1 MVQRRPRPK
10 SFHEEALELIGTLI
24 TKAESDDTLNN
35 RAREEYTG
43 HLLQAADSL
52 SHSDVEPRTR
62 RHSIGSFAPLREKKW
77 KRKYDKGIDLS
88 PLDESKSLG
97 EVAPPTV
104 TTPTGTDEDGI
115 SGKYSEES
123 KDVSNEVL
131 DNLVIPES
139 ETRSDTV
146 LPSSPS
152 SYCLSPLPCRA
163 FCPEHSELV
172 VSTNASIVT
181 YTSAAEELV
190 VMKSLSVPQSAVT
203 ELSVNDTYRIT

>member
-10 SFHEEALELIGTLI
+10 SFHEALELIDTLI

-35 RAREEYTG
+35 RAREEYTS

-52 SHSDVEPRTR
+52 SRSDVEPRTR
-62 RHSIGSFAPLREKKW
+62 RYSIGSFAPLREKKW

-88 PLDESKSLG
+88 PLNESKSLG

-104 TTPTGTDEDGI
+104 TTPTGTDDDGI

-123 KDVSNEVL
+123 KDVSNEVF

-139 ETRSDTV
+139 ETRPDTV

-152 SYCLSPLPCRA
+152 SYCLSPLPCKA

-172 VSTNASIVT
+172 VSTNASVVS
-181 YTSAAEELV
+181 YTSAAAAEELV
-190 VMKSLSVPQSAVT
+190 VMKSLSVPQSALT
-203 ELSVNDTYRIT
+203 ELSVNDT